1 MGKSVPVQLPSRRP
15 ARRPTVMDMRFQG
28 DPWLEDARDG
38 TLSVCVGNYPLAVLR
53 GLSLDL
59 PHLNGLLERLRH
71 RGGCRA

>member
-1 MGKSVPVQLPSRRP
+1 
-15 ARRPTVMDMRFQG
+15 MDMRFQG